1 MGKKYCLVI
10 IEVPGS
16 HWTQRKYFLSGII
29 YLSYLLFDKKQ
40 SHMTSKYTEC
50 GYICYRSKLNSG
62 FHFSPNQV
70 FLWLVEQGENFTKD
84 QINFLSVQ
92 KTGNNNILR
101 NGKKTNFRLTYR
113 FCKVSKSSNV
123 NRTFF
128 VLDVTIKIKWTQ
140 HCTNSQGKNWQCKN
154 KT

>member
-1 MGKKYCLVI
+1 
-10 IEVPGS
+10 
-16 HWTQRKYFLSGII
+16 
-29 YLSYLLFDKKQ
+29 
-40 SHMTSKYTEC
+40 MTSKYTEC

-154 KT
+154 KTEAITQPSFPPGKVLFRLASEGAWLHFTSKFWT